1 MNKYKYIDELIE
13 DGHIK
18 KEIYEVYDDG
28 YVKQLNEFMRY
39 FDEKYVMSLH
49 SFGINE
55 ESTRVT
61 ISAEDERT
69 KKVAVEIIYKI
80 YSPLSQEECLN
91 ELDFLK
97 WCPFIDISVEKE
109 YSIGYEFNG
118 MIDGKDA
125 IFTVVDKEEKE
136 IPDASGR
143 CIELTVKNDIN
154 DTTYR
159 IEYEL
164 YYYYYPEYRKIIIK

>member
-13 DGHIK
+13 KGYVK
-18 KEIYEVYDDG
+18 KEIYDVYEDG
-28 YVKQLNEFMRY
+28 YVKQLNEYMRY
-39 FDEKYVMSLH
+39 FDERFVMSLH

-55 ESTRVT
+55 NSTEVT

-69 KKVAVEIIYKI
+69 KEIAVEIIYKI

-97 WCPFIDISVEKE
+97 WCPFIDINVERD
-109 YSIGYEFNG
+109 YSIGHEFNG

-125 IFTVVDKEEKE
+125 VFTVVDVEEIE

-143 CIELTVKNDIN
+143 CIELCVKNDIN
-154 DTTYR
+154 DTAYR
-159 IEYEL
+159 IEYDLL
-164 YYYYYPEYRKIIIK
+164 YYSICRKIIIK

>member
-1 MNKYKYIDELIE
+1 MNKYKYIDKLIE
-13 DGHIK
+13 KGYIK

-28 YVKQLNEFMRY
+28 YVKQLNEYMRY
-39 FDEKYVMSLH
+39 FDERFCASLY

-61 ISAEDERT
+61 LDAKDEYT
-69 KKVAVEIIYKI
+69 KKIAVEIIYKI
-80 YSPLSQEECLN
+80 YSPLSQEEVLN

-97 WCPFIDISVEKE
+97 WCPFIDFSVEKE
-109 YSIGYEFNG
+109 YSIGHEFNG

-143 CIELTVKNDIN
+143 CIELNVKNDIN
-154 DTTYR
+154 DNTYR
-159 IEYEL
+159 IEYDLL
-164 YYYYYPEYRKIIIK
+164 YYSKCRKIIIK